1 MFQPRI
7 SPIDR
12 IVATSIFTTDISAFH
27 EGIHQMFSAEQYR
40 AKAAEYREMITNIPR
55 STNDTNEFRNLEQTY
70 TTLAE
75 NEEWMAINVDRTIHR
90 RKDRDSRN
98 DLDEDEERIL
108 RCVAMA
114 AVMRQGTVFTK
125 LQQGLVDQANLSI
138 SPHATASTIVATE
151 QVQVPFNLPTDENSN
166 VVA

>member
-7 SPIDR
+7 SPIGR
-12 IVATSIFTTDISAFH
+12 IVATSIFATDVSTFH

-40 AKAAEYREMITNIPR
+40 AKAAEYREMLTNIPR
-55 STNDTNEFRNLEQTY
+55 STNETNEFRNLEQTY

-90 RKDRDSRN
+90 RKNRDSRN
-98 DLDEDEERIL
+98 DLDEDEEKIL
-108 RCVAMA
+108 RCVATA
-114 AVMRQGTVFTK
+114 AVMRQGTVFTE

-138 SPHATASTIVATE
+138 SPRATPSMVVATE
-151 QVQVPFNLPTDENSN
+151 QVSVLFSLPTDENSG